1 MEQKLYT
8 LVDTTSM
15 LRVTTLSAEERELA
29 GNASRLMGLRKS
41 EFYRRAIIEK
51 AQSVLSSVNN
61 ETQEASSVREQ
72 PRVGGASFLSG
83 KDENGRE
90 WK

>member
-1 MEQKLYT
+1 MNEQT
-8 LVDTTSM
+8 LTNQKNKQLWVGA
-15 LRVTTLSAEERELA
+15 LSQPERKMVLD
-29 GNASRLMGLRKS
+29 ASKVCGLRKS

-72 PRVGGASFLSG
+72 PRVGDASFLSEE
-83 KDENGRE
+83 KHETPNS
-90 WK
+90 

>member
-1 MEQKLYT
+1 MSNSNLSNQINQQQLWVGKLT
-8 LVDTTSM
+8 QP
-15 LRVTTLSAEERELA
+15 ERKMVLD
-29 GNASRLMGLRKS
+29 ASKVCGLRKS

-61 ETQEASSVREQ
+61 ESNEASSVREQ

-83 KDENGRE
+83 EDENGRE